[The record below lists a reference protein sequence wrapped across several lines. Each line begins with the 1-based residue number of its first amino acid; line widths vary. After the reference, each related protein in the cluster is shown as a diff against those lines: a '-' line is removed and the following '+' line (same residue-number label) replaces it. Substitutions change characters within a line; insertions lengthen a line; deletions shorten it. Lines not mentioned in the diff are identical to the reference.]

1 MNRYVQAMAAGF
13 VATVVLS
20 LLMLIKGAMGVM
32 PTLNPIIMLSGMAHA
47 KMGMPDVPAVGWL
60 AHFVLGTVVWGGLF
74 VLLYNRLPGKNALL
88 KGLSFSVLPWLLMM
102 LFPLP
107 MADAGIFGLKIGM
120 MAPVLTLV
128 MHLIWGAILGG
139 TYGRL
144 AIRSNSETQAA
155 G

>member
-1 MNRYVQAMAAGF
+1 MSRYIQSMAAAF
-13 VATVVLS
+13 IATVVLS
-20 LLMLIKGAMGVM
+20 LLMLVKGTMGVM

-47 KMGMPDVPAVGWL
+47 SMGMPTIPVVGWL
-60 AHFVLGTVVWGGLF
+60 AHFVLGTVVWGMVF

-88 KGLSFSVLPWLLMM
+88 KGLSFSVPVWLLMM

-107 MADAGIFGLKIGM
+107 MVGAGLFGLKIGM

-128 MHLIWGAILGG
+128 MHLIWGAVLGY

-144 AIRSNSETQAA
+144 AIPSDSEKRAA